1 MQKSIFLL
9 QQHAQPQRD
18 QMGKPSIP
26 ASLYKV
32 NDSTSS
38 FFMNNDFPSCSAFGE
53 PCFEKSFACLK
64 CKFLIHELCLQLP
77 HEIQNFFHPCP
88 LSLQQETTNFTCRAC
103 EKSRSQFAYHCNSN
117 FCLDVECAQMFT
129 RNFEGQNY
137 ILSFYHHHPFV
148 LCKKERNDHV
158 VSCDR
163 CNQVIS
169 GEICSCN
176 QCDIYLHRSCAAA
189 PQQIKHPFH
198 PDHTLRVCL
207 NRTYFAEIENLLLKS
222 LQQNNF

>member
-38 FFMNNDFPSCSAFGE
+38 FFMNNDFPSCSACGE

-64 CKFLIHELCLQLP
+64 CKFLIQELCLQLP

-103 EKSRSQFAYHCNSN
+103 EKSRSQFAYHCNRCN

-137 ILSFYHHHPFV
+137 ILSFYHHHPLSFV
-148 LCKKERNDHV
+148 TRKGMIMQFPAINAIKSSMVKYAVATNVISISTDHV
-158 VSCDR
+158 LQPHNR
-163 CNQVIS
+163 LNI
-169 GEICSCN
+169 
-176 QCDIYLHRSCAAA
+176 LFT
-189 PQQIKHPFH
+189 QI
-198 PDHTLRVCL
+198 T
-207 NRTYFAEIENLLLKS
+207 LLLRFLMKS
-222 LQQNNF
+222 CCVQSQF